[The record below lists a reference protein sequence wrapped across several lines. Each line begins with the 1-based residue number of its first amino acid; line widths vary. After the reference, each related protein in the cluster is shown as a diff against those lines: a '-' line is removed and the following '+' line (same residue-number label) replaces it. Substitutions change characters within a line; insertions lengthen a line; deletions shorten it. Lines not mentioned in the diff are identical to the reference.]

1 LAGLDTL
8 NLKAAVNRE
17 KAVQAI
23 DVHKE
28 WKDCVVTLWAM
39 SQFQL

>member
-17 KAVQAI
+17 I